1 MLYSLFKHNIVDKN
15 LGESADRMKIV
26 VLAGGL
32 SPERNVSLSSG
43 SKVCRTLRERGHEA
57 AFVDMYLG
65 IEGEPEALFRAPL
78 PADLTKV
85 AREAP
90 DLEELK
96 ARRGGSSLFGP
107 GVLELCRLADVV
119 FLALH
124 GSCGE
129 DGRVQAALD
138 LLGIPF
144 TGSGYLGSAIAM
156 DKDLTKRMVIP
167 AGVTTPRWETVSYQE
182 QDIPGLVERLE
193 LPCVVKPID
202 SGSSIGVAIARDRQE
217 LACALRAGLALG
229 GRSVIEQYI
238 SGREIQ
244 VGILEDRA
252 LPSIEII
259 PKVGFYDYENK
270 YQPGAADEIC
280 PAQIPPEWEARLAQA
295 AVTVFRT
302 LGLSVYSRA
311 DFIVT
316 EDGTPWFL
324 EINTLPGMTP
334 TSLLPQEAAAVGI
347 GYGELCERIIRA
359 SLAARRS
366 GR

>member
-1 MLYSLFKHNIVDKN
+1 MCK
-15 LGESADRMKIV
+15 
-26 VLAGGL
+26 
-32 SPERNVSLSSG
+32 
-43 SKVCRTLRERGHEA
+43 
-57 AFVDMYLG
+57 
-65 IEGEPEALFRAPL
+65 
-78 PADLTKV
+78 
-85 AREAP
+85 
-90 DLEELK
+90 
-96 ARRGGSSLFGP
+96 
-107 GVLELCRLADVV
+107 LADVV

-124 GSCGE
+124 GACGE

-156 DKDLTKRMVIP
+156 DKDLTKRMVAP
-167 AGVTTPRWETVSYQE
+167 AGVVTPKWECITYTE

-202 SGSSIGVAIARDRQE
+202 SGSSIGVAIAHDRKE
-217 LACALRAGLALG
+217 LEKALRDGLALG

-238 SGREIQ
+238 AGREIQ
-244 VGILEDRA
+244 VGILEDKA

-280 PAQIPPEWEARLAQA
+280 PAEIPAEWERRLGEA
-295 AVTVFRT
+295 ALTVFHT

-359 SLAARRS
+359 SLEARKM
-366 GR
+366 GK

>member
-1 MLYSLFKHNIVDKN
+1 
-15 LGESADRMKIV
+15 MKIV

-43 SKVCRTLRERGHEA
+43 SKVCQTLRERGHQA

-65 IEGEPEALFRAPL
+65 TDRAPESL
-78 PADLTKV
+78 FDAPIPAELTRV
-85 AREAP
+85 ARRTP
-90 DLEELK
+90 DLEALK
-96 ARRGGSSLFGP
+96 ARRGGDSLFGP
-107 GVLELCRLADVV
+107 GVLEVCAMADVV

-138 LLGIPF
+138 LLGIPY
-144 TGSGYLGSAIAM
+144 TGAGHLGSAIAM
-156 DKDLTKRMVIP
+156 DKDLTKRLVAP
-167 AGVTTPRWETVSYQE
+167 AGVVTPRWETAHYTQA
-182 QDIPGLVERLE
+182 DIPGIVERTE
-193 LPCVVKPID
+193 LPCVVKPVD
-202 SGSSIGVAIARDRQE
+202 SGSSIGVSIVRTGEE
-217 LACALRAGLALG
+217 LTEALTAGLALG
-229 GRSVIEQYI
+229 GHSVIEQYI
-238 SGREIQ
+238 AGREIQ
-244 VGILEDRA
+244 VGILEGEA

-270 YQPGAADEIC
+270 YQPGAAEEIC
-280 PAQIPPEWEARLAQA
+280 PAPIPPAWEERLAGA
-295 AVTVFRT
+295 ALTAFRT
-302 LGLSVYSRA
+302 LGLSVYARA

-347 GYGELCERIIRA
+347 GYGELCERIINA
-359 SLAARRS
+359 SLKARRA
-366 GR
+366 GT